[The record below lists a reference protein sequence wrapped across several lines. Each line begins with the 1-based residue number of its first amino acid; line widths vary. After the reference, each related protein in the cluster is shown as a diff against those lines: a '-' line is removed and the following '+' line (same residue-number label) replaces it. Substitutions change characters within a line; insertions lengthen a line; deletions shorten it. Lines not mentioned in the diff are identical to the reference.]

1 MGFRVNSY
9 MIPPQFFLL
18 QQDSLYLHHPI
29 TVAINHEWLFKFIKL
44 QYKKGFNSLVTLAV
58 FVSNVL
64 LCAQR
69 PHVASAAGLD
79 GAEWDTIIIRGFNGQ
94 HRHGSRWFSNIQPS
108 TVL

>member
-1 MGFRVNSY
+1 MGFRINSY
-9 MIPPQFFLL
+9 LIPPQFFLL
-18 QQDSLYLHHPI
+18 QQDSLYLHRPI
-29 TVAINHEWLFKFIKL
+29 TVAINHEWLFKFNKL

-79 GAEWDTIIIRGFNGQ
+79 GAEWDTIIITGFNGQ
-94 HRHGSRWFSNIQPS
+94 HEHGSRWFSNIQPS